1 MEYLLAILLIVF
13 VVGLLV
19 VHSRLRD
26 LEERLSRVD
35 RDEEQIG
42 ALTARV
48 HALEQRSRDG
58 ASVAQPPPRPV
69 MEPVAEVRETPQP
82 VDVPRPVTVPEPV
95 VVTATPP
102 PLPPPPLPPPAVPP
116 PLPVFVAPGPSWSD
130 RLRQSLGNEEW
141 EALVGGSILNKIGA
155 VVLVIGIALFLGYS
169 FARMG
174 PAGKASVSIALS
186 FAALATGV
194 YVERKATYRTFA
206 RGLIGAGW
214 AGLYATSYAIYALP
228 AARIIENPFAGSVII
243 LLVAAGMIAHSL
255 RYRAQAVT
263 GVAYAAAFA
272 ALAATPS
279 TPFAV
284 MSLIPLAASI
294 LYLATAFEW
303 TPMALFGMVATYA
316 TCISRG
322 DSNAPLASTQTLF
335 LAYWVMFEAFDLLRV
350 RRRVLGGGVEWI
362 FPLNSTA
369 FLGLS
374 YLAWSH
380 HAPDLLWL
388 ASAYA
393 AALYLATAIVR
404 AVIRPPS
411 SFDANDSL
419 LVRLR
424 AGSYEGALLFAV
436 VLAALA
442 VVGRVPGVWKS
453 VGLAIEAELIY
464 LAGVRFRARFLRRL
478 GGRAFAVSL
487 ATLAWH
493 NFKDYPLSAG
503 KTAIFGRPIWNCT
516 PPALFHAFLF
526 YANRGLFRAHSAFSY
541 SAAGLIMLVLGAEC
555 PVWFVGTA
563 WLLLATV
570 LFEIGARTRLR
581 ESRVQAYGIAASGA
595 IVTAMFHAGGAPHLL
610 WIPLAASLALVY
622 ANVLRNRFLRQHSVE
637 DVERTG
643 LSWACAVSTA
653 VLSVLLLWRTVP
665 ADYVA
670 LSWCM
675 LAVVLFE
682 LALRR
687 LPAELRAIS
696 YVVALFGG
704 GAVVMMHT
712 EGFAKFPAAA
722 VAISWFGASACAWA
736 FTARAASD
744 REQSFV
750 RDLAAVAGTLLVLPA
765 VWLVVPDV
773 GVAICW
779 AALAIAWLELGF
791 LLKLA
796 SFRWLGN
803 AILLPVA
810 IWELTMNLP
819 NPHLRLIMMS
829 TAAAVFCYAW
839 LRSRKAGDAEGFA
852 ARLHL
857 WAAATLLVC
866 LLYAELPVHAI
877 PAGWMLLA
885 MAVLFV
891 GTRYRISDLRFQS
904 YVISILAFGLAVIQ
918 VFSLQRRLPLTAAVI
933 AALYLSQFLSES
945 SERRARAMFSLL
957 GTALLT
963 VLLYHE
969 VSGGLLTVACAV
981 EGVALLAAGF
991 PLRERVLRLQGL
1003 VLLLACILKLF
1014 LYDLRN
1020 LETMYRILSFVALGL
1035 ILLAVSWVYTRFR
1048 GYLHRIL

>member
-1 MEYLLAILLIVF
+1 MEYLLAVLLIVF
-13 VVGLLV
+13 VIGMLV

-48 HALEQRSRDG
+48 HALEQRSR
-58 ASVAQPPPRPV
+58 APVAPPTPK
-69 MEPVAEVRETPQP
+69 PVAEPVLKVRETPP
-82 VDVPRPVTVPEPV
+82 PV
-95 VVTATPP
+95 VVPPPVAIPERVVSATPP
-102 PLPPPPLPPPAVPP
+102 PLPQPVVPPPVTPP
-116 PLPVFVAPGPSWSD
+116 PLPVFAAPEPSLSD
-130 RLRQSLGNEEW
+130 RLRASFGNEEW

-186 FAALATGV
+186 AAVLATGV
-194 YVERKATYRTFA
+194 YVERKAKYRTFA

-228 AARIIENPFAGSVII
+228 AARIIQNPFAGSVVM

-294 LYLATAFEW
+294 LYLATVFEW

-335 LAYWVMFEAFDLLRV
+335 LAYWLMFEAFDLLRV
-350 RRRVLGGGVEWI
+350 RRRVLGNAVEWI
-362 FPLNSTA
+362 FPLNSAA

-388 ASAYA
+388 AAAYS
-393 AALYLATAIVR
+393 AALYLTTAIVR

-411 SFDANDSL
+411 SFDANDPL
-419 LVRLR
+419 LVRIR
-424 AGSYEGALLFAV
+424 AGSYESALLFAV

-453 VGLAIEAELIY
+453 VGLALEAELIY
-464 LAGVRFRARFLRRL
+464 LAGVRFQARFLRRL

-493 NFKDYPLSAG
+493 NFKDYPVSTG
-503 KTAIFGRPIWNCT
+503 KTPIFGRPIWNWT

-526 YANRGLFRAHSAFSY
+526 YANRGLFRAHAAFSY

-555 PVWFVGTA
+555 PVWLVGTA

-570 LFEIGARTRLR
+570 LFEIGAQTRLR
-581 ESRVQAYGIAASGA
+581 EFRVQAYGIAASGV
-595 IVTAMFHAGGAPHLL
+595 IVTALFHADGTPHRL

-622 ANVLRNRFLRQHSVE
+622 ASILRNRFLRQTAV
-637 DVERTG
+637 DGAERTG
-643 LSWACAVSTA
+643 LSWACAASTA
-653 VLSVLLLWRTVP
+653 VLSVLLLWRTVS

-682 LALRR
+682 IALRK
-687 LPAELRAIS
+687 LPAELRVIS
-696 YVVALFGG
+696 YVVAVFGAS
-704 GAVVMMHT
+704 AVVVMHA
-712 EGFAKFPAAA
+712 ESFAKFPAAA
-722 VAISWFGASACAWA
+722 VAISWFGAAACAWL
-736 FTARAASD
+736 FSARAFRNPD
-744 REQSFV
+744 FV
-750 RDLAAVAGTLLVLPA
+750 RDLAAVAGALFVLPA
-765 VWLVVPDV
+765 LWLVVPDV

-779 AALAIAWLELGF
+779 AAVAIAWLELGVLF
-791 LLKLA
+791 KLA

-803 AILLPVA
+803 AVLLPVFV
-810 IWELTMNLP
+810 WTLGVNLS
-819 NPHLRLIMMS
+819 NPHIRPVVMIAV
-829 TAAAVFCYAW
+829 AALFCYAW
-839 LRSRKAGDAEGFA
+839 LRSRKAGDAEGVA
-852 ARLHL
+852 ARLHS
-857 WAAATLLVC
+857 WAAATLVLC
-866 LLYAELPVHAI
+866 LLYAELPVHCI

-885 MAVLFV
+885 LAVLFL
-891 GTRYRISDLRFQS
+891 GTRYKISDLRFQS
-904 YVISILAFGLAVIQ
+904 YVVSALAFTLAVSQ

-933 AALYLSQFLSES
+933 AGLYLAQFLSES

-1048 GYLHRIL
+1048 ERLHRIL